1 MASSIKS
8 LVNQN
13 KQSENKDKV
22 EKQARTLIV
31 RRPKDHKIRSSTDI
45 RSAISAKYRNSCI
58 KHTRPCV
65 GGSLLI
71 EFANAEEAENVMVN
85 WDKTLFGGND
95 GVSKQQPRHTAGLIK
110 QVERL
115 PEQEIIDEIVE
126 SYPDARVELFK
137 KQGRFTGTVKVMF
150 KDENSLQQAMEN
162 KVRINHQIYMLEIFN
177 PKPRVIKCNKCQ
189 AFGHVAKWCDPRN
202 APVCGKCGIKGHH
215 ETKECTV
222 EEADYKCAHCGEN
235 HITGSYSCLKMK
247 EKLDS
252 LINRD
257 NGL

>member
-1 MASSIKS
+1 MLREAIRNQTSNPSNVSRNDVVTQIKKEMSEMETRICNKLNQPSYSRMASSIKS

-13 KQSENKDKV
+13 NQSENKDKI

-71 EFANAEEAENVMVN
+71 EFANAEEAENVMIN

-115 PEQEIIDEIVE
+115 PEQEIIDEIE
-126 SYPDARVELFK
+126 KDFTNQLWLF
-137 KQGRFTGTVKVMF
+137 
-150 KDENSLQQAMEN
+150 D
-162 KVRINHQIYMLEIFN
+162 
-177 PKPRVIKCNKCQ
+177 
-189 AFGHVAKWCDPRN
+189 
-202 APVCGKCGIKGHH
+202 
-215 ETKECTV
+215 
-222 EEADYKCAHCGEN
+222 
-235 HITGSYSCLKMK
+235 
-247 EKLDS
+247 
-252 LINRD
+252 
-257 NGL
+257 

>member
-1 MASSIKS
+1 
-8 LVNQN
+8 
-13 KQSENKDKV
+13 
-22 EKQARTLIV
+22 
-31 RRPKDHKIRSSTDI
+31 
-45 RSAISAKYRNSCI
+45 
-58 KHTRPCV
+58 
-65 GGSLLI
+65 
-71 EFANAEEAENVMVN
+71 MVN

-162 KVRINHQIYMLEIFN
+162 KVRINHQTYMLEIFN

-222 EEADYKCAHCGEN
+222 EEADYKCAHCGEK